1 MYPENA
7 LVQLVVETVQL
18 ILIDKYK
25 KLARKVEKVEKR
37 PIGRKQ
43 RKMELKSPMRL
54 K

>member
-1 MYPENA
+1 MSTENE
-7 LVQLVVETVQL
+7 LVQLVVETVHL
-18 ILIDKYK
+18 ILLVKYK